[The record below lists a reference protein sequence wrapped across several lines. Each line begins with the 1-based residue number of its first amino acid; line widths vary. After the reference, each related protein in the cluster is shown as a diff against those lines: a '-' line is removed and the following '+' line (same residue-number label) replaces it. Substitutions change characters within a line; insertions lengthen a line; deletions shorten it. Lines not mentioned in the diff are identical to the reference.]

1 MSICKHG
8 WSRGGVTLTLVA
20 GFVLSACN
28 KEKPADAYGT
38 FEAEEV
44 VVAGET
50 SGRLERFAVTEGQVL
65 TSGAIVAG
73 IDTVQLA
80 FDRAQLQAQRAS
92 LVAHRVEV
100 VEQRRSLDVQRE
112 IARRTRERIDRL
124 FAQQA
129 ATAQQRDQVERDAR
143 VLSVQSESARAGVA
157 RVDAELAVLD
167 ARLAA
172 ASDRIGRG
180 SVRNPVAGTV
190 LVTFVR
196 AGEMIQAGQPL
207 YRVANLDTLTL
218 RAYVSGGQLTGFRI
232 GESVTVQVDGTAGT
246 PLRAEG
252 RITWVSARAEFTPT
266 PVQTREDRG
275 DLVYAVKVRVPNPD
289 GAFKIGMPADVTLA
303 AKGVASER
311 E

>member
-1 MSICKHG
+1 MSIITQG

-20 GFVLSACN
+20 GIALSACS
-28 KEKPADAYGT
+28 KEAPADAYGT

-50 SGRLERFAVTEGQVL
+50 SGRLERFGVTEGQL
-65 TSGAIVAG
+65 LASGAVVAS

-80 FDRAQLQAQRAS
+80 FERTQLQAQRAS

-100 VEQRRSLDVQRE
+100 MEQRRSLDVQRE
-112 IARRTRERIDRL
+112 IARRTRDRIDRL

-143 VLSVQSESARAGVA
+143 VLGVQVESARAGVE
-157 RVDAELAVLD
+157 RVGAELAALD
-167 ARLAA
+167 ARIAGVA
-172 ASDRIGRG
+172 DRIGRG

-218 RAYVSGGQLTGFRI
+218 RAYVTGGQLTGFRI
-232 GESVTVQVDGTAGT
+232 GDAVTVQVDGVAGT
-246 PLRAEG
+246 PLRTEG

-303 AKGVASER
+303 VKTETSDR